1 MGWAGALRAG
11 LCLLAWI
18 PLEAK
23 LQVAQL
29 HLGGVQ
35 RWGFMSKF
43 GYAPGNGTYR
53 LRVRVPSQTRRPDGN
68 ITLRF
73 ESYLDEDWN
82 EVLSIEDPCLRTR
95 KTRKTWNLN
104 VPSNGQWSDP
114 WNGQVRNTV
123 RSHVWYFVLLHCGE
137 KLKDHSV
144 RFEYEIRHLNE
155 GDSHFTIEKQW
166 TLPANVLSLLCFLA
180 FSILFARRCISEMRG
195 VGKLHPVIQG
205 LVAVVGL
212 ELLAQSLHALHLL
225 RYGYDGKGL
234 RLLEIV
240 AELLFVL
247 SQLVQSTLLLL
258 IGYGYTLLPVDI
270 APDMVVLAFGIGAVL
285 HIVLVLLIKGEDDA
299 DKFHDYESL
308 AGKILLALRL
318 MLFVGF
324 LWALNGTMQGAP
336 FRIRRFLAK
345 FGFIGTLYFV
355 GPPMVVLLV
364 SFFAPYWR
372 PPILTSCLMLLQILD
387 SSRSLEIGRVLFIL
401 QPSFQKQHGPR
412 ISTAWWLNHLFLS
425 RGEFFE
431 VSELNS
437 SSLPGGTPRSKSP
450 RSSPRYDRDKH
461 D

>member
-336 FRIRRFLAK
+336 FRIRRFLTK

-372 PPILTSCLMLLQILD
+372 PPILTSCLMLLQ
-387 SSRSLEIGRVLFIL
+387 
-401 QPSFQKQHGPR
+401 